1 MYFHPVF
8 ALIPVVAVAVVLGMS
23 FAIVGTGHRKAW
35 ILVLPIVI
43 AAWFATQRVIAL
55 FVSSTLLTI
64 FWVLALPVIL
74 CVAAWI
80 FRRFRERHGVSK
92 QMQTDEAG
100 SSGHL

>member
-8 ALIPVVAVAVVLGMS
+8 ALIPILAVAVVLGMS
-23 FAIVGTGHRKAW
+23 FAIVGAGHRKAW

-43 AAWFATQRVIAL
+43 AVWFAIEQVIAL
-55 FVSSTLLTI
+55 FVSSTLVTI
-64 FWVLALPVIL
+64 FWALALPVVV

-80 FRRFRERHGVSK
+80 FRRLRERQRVSK
-92 QMQTDEAG
+92 QMPTNGAG